1 MNRTKNLFEKYVIA
15 TNIDCILIVKF
26 RRNNLFYVPKC
37 FNRWCD
43 QYQCVKRKWKA
54 ESGTRE
60 NGLVHE
66 NKSIYF
72 NYSLMNEI
80 TGMLTS
86 LPHIGVS
93 EGKTQP
99 IMHR

>member
-1 MNRTKNLFEKYVIA
+1 M
-15 TNIDCILIVKF
+15 
-26 RRNNLFYVPKC
+26 
-37 FNRWCD
+37 
-43 QYQCVKRKWKA
+43 

-60 NGLVHE
+60 SGLVHE

-72 NYSLMNEI
+72 NYSLMNNNCNKS
-80 TGMLTS
+80 GMLTS